1 LKSSTFTL
9 IRSVREGTVTPDHGL
24 SVIASLL
31 RLIELSIV
39 VPFLN
44 GSCNCIFG
52 SAPEAMLPGAEV
64 AIVFPVV
71 AMKLSKSSLFRRH
84 TAHRYLLAAVVF

>member
-1 LKSSTFTL
+1 MKSSTFTL

-64 AIVFPVV
+64 AIVFSGNEI
-71 AMKLSKSSLFRRH
+71 K
-84 TAHRYLLAAVVF
+84 